1 MTSAV
6 RSVEVLAIPQP
17 HRHVVQFYEDEQFL
31 ADQVAEFL
39 GSALSNGDAAVVI
52 ATRAN
57 RERFVA
63 QLRGTGS
70 DVDIHSRARLLTI
83 LDADETLDSFM
94 QNGAPDW
101 DRFRATI
108 GPVLEGAAAAG
119 GGRVRAYGEMVDV
132 LWRAGNQHAAVRLE
146 ELWNDLA
153 HLYEFELL
161 CAYRMGNFYKEADAK
176 GFEAICRVHTRAVP
190 TEAWRTRADD
200 DADRLRE
207 ISVLQQRA
215 FALANEVKERKV
227 LEQALRETVHD
238 LHRSE
243 QKLRRNEAHLRE
255 YLENAA
261 EGLHWVA
268 ADGTILWANRAEL
281 DMLGYRA
288 DEYLGHHIA
297 EFHADQDNIKE
308 ILAALSRDD
317 KLHNHEARLRCKDGS
332 IRHVLINSSVYRED
346 GEFIHTGCFTRDI
359 TDRKLAE
366 EREREARREAEAAN
380 KAKDEFLA
388 MLGHELR
395 NPLSPI
401 VTALQLMRLRG
412 DPLGREYLVIE
423 RQVKHLVRLVED
435 LLNLSRITRGQ
446 VELRREPLEVAD
458 VVGKALEMSSPLL
471 EERRHHVVVDVP
483 RGLVVNADAAR
494 LTQVFCNLVSNAAK
508 YTDCGGR
515 IVIKATRKSDR
526 VTIAVTDNGAGIDD
540 ALLPRIFDLFIQA
553 QQTIDR
559 SQGGLGIGLSIVR
572 TLVELHGGAVTARSS
587 GLGQGSEFTVEL
599 PACEAKGGAT
609 RDSEHLP
616 RRVWRRTRVLVV
628 DDNEDGRVL
637 LGESLRELGY
647 EVCEAHDAPSA
658 LAAVAQFPADI
669 GIVDVGLPVIDGYE
683 LSRRLAAL
691 RPGIRFVAVTGY
703 GQSSDYERSRKLGF
717 IDHLVKP
724 VALSQ
729 IAALLEQFERE
740 HTAASTS
747 GGA

>member
-6 RSVEVLAIPQP
+6 ESVEVSSIPHA
-17 HRHVVQFYEDEQFL
+17 HRHVVQFYEDERFL
-31 ADQVAEFL
+31 AGQVVDFI
-39 GSALSNGDAAVVI
+39 GSGLSSGHAAVVI

-57 RERFVA
+57 RERFVT
-63 QLRGTGS
+63 QLRAGGCA
-70 DVDIHSRARLLTI
+70 VDAHSHSQLLI
-83 LDADETLDSFM
+83 MLDAEETLARFM
-94 QNGAPDW
+94 NDGAPDW
-101 DRFRATI
+101 DRFRAAMA
-108 GPVLEGAAAAG
+108 PVLERAAAVGA
-119 GGRVRAYGEMVDV
+119 GRVRAYGEMVDV

-153 HLYEFELL
+153 NVYEFELL
-161 CAYRMGNFYKEADAK
+161 CAYRMGNFYKESDAK

-190 TEAWRTRADD
+190 TEAWRTRAEDD
-200 DADRLRE
+200 VDRLRE
-207 ISVLQQRA
+207 ISMLQQRA
-215 FALANEVKERKV
+215 FALASEVAERKV
-227 LEQALRETVHD
+227 LEEALRETVHD
-238 LHRSE
+238 LHVSE
-243 QKLRRNEAHLRE
+243 QKLRRSEAHLRE

-281 DMLGYRA
+281 DLLGYRA
-288 DEYLGHHIA
+288 DEYIGHHIA
-297 EFHADQDNIKE
+297 EFHADEENIAQ
-308 ILAALSRDD
+308 ILVRLSRDD

-346 GEFIHTGCFTRDI
+346 GQFIHTGCFTRDI

-366 EREREARREAEAAN
+366 EREHAARREAEAAN

-446 VELRREPLEVAD
+446 VELRREPLELAD
-458 VVGKALEMSSPLL
+458 VLGKALEMSSPLL

-483 RGLVVNADAAR
+483 RGLVVSGDAAR
-494 LTQVFCNLVSNAAK
+494 LTQVFCNLLSNAAK

-515 IVIKATRKSDR
+515 IVVKATRKSGG
-526 VTIAVTDNGAGIDD
+526 VSVAITDNGAGIDG

-572 TLVELHGGAVTARSS
+572 TLVELHGGTVTAQSH
-587 GLGQGSEFTVEL
+587 GLGQGAEFTVEL
-599 PACEAKGGAT
+599 PACDASSHAAAESD
-609 RDSEHLP
+609 RVP
-616 RRVWRRTRVLVV
+616 RRVWRRSRVLVV
-628 DDNEDGRVL
+628 DDNEDARVL

-647 EVCEAHDAPSA
+647 EVREAHDGPSA
-658 LAAVAQFPADI
+658 LAAVAEFPADI

-683 LSRRLAAL
+683 LSRRLSAL

-703 GQSSDYERSRKLGF
+703 GQSSDFERSRKLGF
-717 IDHLVKP
+717 IEHLVKP
-724 VALSQ
+724 VALNQ
-729 IAALLEQFERE
+729 IADLLDRLERRE
-740 HTAASTS
+740 LPAAK
-747 GGA
+747 A